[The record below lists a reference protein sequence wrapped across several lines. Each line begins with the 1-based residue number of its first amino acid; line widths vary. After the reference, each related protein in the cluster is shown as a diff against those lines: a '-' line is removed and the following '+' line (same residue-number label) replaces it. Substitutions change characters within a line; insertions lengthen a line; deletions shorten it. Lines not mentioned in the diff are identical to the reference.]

1 MPRVGQIRPRQQWQM
16 QNAPQTQFVPVEP
29 QAAIQQVPEPCKLS
43 IAMKRQFKAF
53 EKTLKPKD
61 YDKIQQAVKEEEEKP
76 TFIFD

>member
-1 MPRVGQIRPRQQWQM
+1 M
-16 QNAPQTQFVPVEP
+16 QNAPQIQFAPVDP
-29 QAAIQQVPEPCKLS
+29 QVAIQQVPEPCKLS

-61 YDKIQQAVKEEEEKP
+61 YNKIQQAVKEEEKP